1 MILYLHGFRSSPS
14 SFKAQRLAERLRAL
28 GLEDAWVCPQLPASP
43 AETIALCHQLIAQHQ
58 ATTPDQP
65 LVVVGSSLG
74 GYYAAHLAEHYRAP
88 AVLLNPVVHAARDL
102 RKHVGSHTLFHS
114 DEPFHFL
121 EQYVA
126 ELEALAEQPPKDPQR
141 YYLLACTGDEVLDW
155 QEMADHYAGSQGK
168 IIQGSDHGISDF
180 AEYEDDILAFI
191 LEKLR
196 TTTHP

>member
-1 MILYLHGFRSSPS
+1 MILYLHGFRSSPA
-14 SFKAQRLAERLRAL
+14 SFKAQRLAQRLRDL

-43 AETIALCHQLIAQHQ
+43 ADSITLCHQLIAQHQ
-58 ATTPDQP
+58 STAPQQP
-65 LVVVGSSLG
+65 LVLIGSSLG
-74 GYYAAHLAEHYRAP
+74 GYYAAYLATHYQAP

-126 ELEALAEQPPKDPQR
+126 ELEALATTPPNDPQR

-155 QEMADHYAGSQGK
+155 REMAAHYTGSHGK
-168 IIQGSDHGISDF
+168 IIEGSDHGISDF
-180 AEYEDDILAFI
+180 VQYEDELLAFI
-191 LEKLR
+191 LDRHR
-196 TTTHP
+196 TTTHS